1 MADSKQVAEAV
12 GALDLGPLR
21 ERLRGTH
28 SYLVGGAARAIVV
41 GEAPAGDIDIAVDG
55 DVAPVVAGLEDAG
68 TLRTHDRFE
77 TATVLLADGRH
88 VDLARTRTETYAKP
102 GALPDVEP
110 APVAADLAR
119 RDFSVNAIAIPLDPP
134 HHPID
139 PFGGAADLQAGVLR
153 ALHPE
158 SFRDDPTRVVRA
170 ARYCVRLGLRPDE
183 TTRAGIETA
192 DLGTVSV
199 DRRDAELSRLAD
211 EETASAGFRLLAEW
225 GVLPIPPSR
234 LDLISAIETE
244 AGAGWGREAR
254 RAAILAVAGGGASL
268 DRGLEL
274 ATLEPDRPSTAV
286 AAAAKA
292 GEDVLLVAA
301 AAGGSWVE
309 RYRREWR
316 DVRLEIDGDDL
327 IAAGIAPGP
336 PIGAGLAT
344 ALRLKLDGQLEGG
357 RDAELEVAL
366 SAARAI

>member
-1 MADSKQVAEAV
+1 
-12 GALDLGPLR
+12 
-21 ERLRGTH
+21 
-28 SYLVGGAARAIVV
+28 
-41 GEAPAGDIDIAVDG
+41 
-55 DVAPVVAGLEDAG
+55 
-68 TLRTHDRFE
+68 
-77 TATVLLADGRH
+77 
-88 VDLARTRTETYAKP
+88 
-102 GALPDVEP
+102 
-110 APVAADLAR
+110 
-119 RDFSVNAIAIPLDPP
+119 
-134 HHPID
+134 
-139 PFGGAADLQAGVLR
+139 
-153 ALHPE
+153 
-158 SFRDDPTRVVRA
+158 
-170 ARYCVRLGLRPDE
+170 
-183 TTRAGIETA
+183 
-192 DLGTVSV
+192 
-199 DRRDAELSRLAD
+199 
-211 EETASAGFRLLAEW
+211 
-225 GVLPIPPSR
+225 
-234 LDLISAIETE
+234 
-244 AGAGWGREAR
+244 
-254 RAAILAVAGGGASL
+254 VAGGGASL